1 MIIGHLNTLPLAGL
15 PPALYAIL
23 ARPDCT
29 LAALSAREDGRWQP
43 EGADWYCNLGNARTQ
58 PRSLRHTEYHNDWL
72 DIQVV
77 LAGEEQIYADPRPDI
92 HPGDSEKK
100 PDLFIVEN
108 PRLTQCLGLSA
119 GVFAVFFPGE
129 PHQALC
135 APGEEQTVRKAVFKV
150 PRTLLDGVSL

>member
-1 MIIGHLNTLPLAGL
+1 M
-15 PPALYAIL
+15 
-23 ARPDCT
+23 
-29 LAALSAREDGRWQP
+29 
-43 EGADWYCNLGNARTQ
+43 
-58 PRSLRHTEYHNDWL
+58 
-72 DIQVV
+72 V